1 MMTYDELDDTD
12 RKILRILQDDST
24 LTVKELAARVNLS
37 ASPTFDRQ
45 KRLEREGF
53 IKGYHA
59 ILDAKRTGNG
69 ITVLCNMRLK
79 QHSQLLMD
87 DFMEAIQG
95 IEEITEC
102 YNTSGEYDFTLK
114 IQTRDMD
121 SYQEFMRTKLGNI
134 DEVMVDHQI
143 TGSIEAHVEHVAF
156 FHINLCIFLIGL
168 GRLGQA
174 ACQTHVRVHRRRHEE
189 EDEQDEGNIGSR
201 TGIQSRHLF
210 LLSCHSMI

>member
-1 MMTYDELDDTD
+1 MKYDELDSTD
-12 RKILRILQDDST
+12 RNILRILQNDST
-24 LTVKELAARVNLS
+24 LTVKELAAKVNLS

-59 ILDAKRTGNG
+59 ILDAKKTGNG

-79 QHSQLLMD
+79 RHSQLLMD
-87 DFMEAIQG
+87 DFMAAIQD

-134 DEVMVDHQI
+134 DSVGYFHSVFVMKEVTNTHGVPI
-143 TGSIEAHVEHVAF
+143 VE
-156 FHINLCIFLIGL
+156 
-168 GRLGQA
+168 
-174 ACQTHVRVHRRRHEE
+174 
-189 EDEQDEGNIGSR
+189 
-201 TGIQSRHLF
+201 
-210 LLSCHSMI
+210 

>member
-1 MMTYDELDDTD
+1 MKYDELDSTD
-12 RKILRILQDDST
+12 RKILRILQNDST
-24 LTVKELAARVNLS
+24 LTVKELAAKVNLS

-59 ILDAKRTGNG
+59 ILDAKKTGNG

-79 QHSQLLMD
+79 RHSQLLMD
-87 DFMEAIQG
+87 DFMAAIQD

-114 IQTRDMD
+114 ILARDLD

-134 DEVMVDHQI
+134 DSVGYFHSVFVRKEVKNTHGVPI
-143 TGSIEAHVEHVAF
+143 VE
-156 FHINLCIFLIGL
+156 
-168 GRLGQA
+168 
-174 ACQTHVRVHRRRHEE
+174 
-189 EDEQDEGNIGSR
+189 
-201 TGIQSRHLF
+201 
-210 LLSCHSMI
+210 

>member
-1 MMTYDELDDTD
+1 MTYDELDSTD
-12 RKILRILQDDST
+12 RKLLRILQTDST
-24 LTVKELAARVNLS
+24 LTVKELAAKVNLS

-59 ILDAKRTGNG
+59 ILDAKKTGNG

-79 QHSQLLMD
+79 HHSQLLMD
-87 DFMEAIQG
+87 DFMEAIQD

-114 IQTRDMD
+114 IQTLDMD

-134 DEVMVDHQI
+134 DSVGYFHSVFVMKEVK
-143 TGSIEAHVEHVAF
+143 
-156 FHINLCIFLIGL
+156 N
-168 GRLGQA
+168 
-174 ACQTHVRVHRRRHEE
+174 THGVPLR
-189 EDEQDEGNIGSR
+189 D
-201 TGIQSRHLF
+201 
-210 LLSCHSMI
+210 